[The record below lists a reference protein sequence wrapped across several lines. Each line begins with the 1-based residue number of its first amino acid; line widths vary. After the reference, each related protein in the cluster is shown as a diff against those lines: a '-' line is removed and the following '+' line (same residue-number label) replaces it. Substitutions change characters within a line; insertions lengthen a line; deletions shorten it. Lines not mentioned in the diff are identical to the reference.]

1 MNKKQYSAEEKYDIL
16 KSYESSKKSIREFF
30 KEHDISAYSFYAWQE
45 KYEKYGF
52 QGLKKKSRT
61 SYTKETKIA
70 AIKMYLSGKYS
81 LKQVSIKYNISDKSI
96 LRSWISKYNS
106 HKEINST
113 PKELDKS
120 MAKSRKTTL
129 EERIEIV
136 LYCIANS
143 NDYKETAQKY
153 NVSYSQVYTWVKKY
167 KEDKEAGLKD
177 KRGRKASE
185 TCITKE
191 KQTEISLKAAMAKIK
206 RLEAENAL
214 LKKLQEIERG

>member
-1 MNKKQYSAEEKYDIL
+1 MNKKEYSAEEKYDIL
-16 KSYESSKKSIREFF
+16 KEYAVTKKSVREFL
-30 KEHDISAYSFYAWQE
+30 KEYNISAYSFYEWKE
-45 KYEKYGF
+45 EYENQGF
-52 QGLKKKSRT
+52 QGLKRKART
-61 SYTKETKIA
+61 AYTKETKLA
-70 AIKMYLSGKYS
+70 AINMYLSGKYS
-81 LKQVSIKYNISDKSI
+81 LKQVSRKYNISDKTL

-120 MAKSRKTTL
+120 MAESRKTTL

-136 LYCIANS
+136 RYCIMNS
-143 NDYKETAQKY
+143 NDYKETAQRY

-167 KEDKEAGLKD
+167 KKDQEAGLKD
-177 KRGRKASE
+177 NRGRKALE

-191 KQTEISLKAAMAKIK
+191 KQLEIDNRAYKEKIK